1 MFSILF
7 KYFICIYFSYYA
19 YSQILLLHLPSKK
32 FPFSY
37 IAFSCV
43 ITLLVI
49 PLLPYHALIRL
60 LSIIMISFLSITHIT
75 NTHFKISFATTF
87 LCFGIN
93 FVIYTLSCTFL
104 SIIVMFIYKTAHE
117 VPYSLIN
124 IFVGILHSF
133 LIVKLFNIEQLR
145 SGLFTLIK
153 NKHSYS
159 GVLITICFI
168 LITSYVTNIK
178 HSTNFTTRISFI
190 FIILIF
196 SILLLYWWRYRI
208 KQTYIE
214 NMRRLETISY
224 ENAIMDRDKQIKE
237 LRQDNAEF
245 GQIIH
250 KYRKVIPAMEL
261 SVTELL
267 QSSSTLAPEELNNR
281 ALALRTQLEELRSER
296 NNLLDKY
303 QKDTI
308 VMAQSGLHTV
318 DAMIA
323 LMEKRA
329 KQEGIR
335 YRTQIDPTLKELA
348 LNSVKESDL
357 LHLLGD
363 MVENAIHAVSLT
375 EDKKI
380 LIHLGKLNDC
390 LLLEISDSGIAF
402 DIQTYQHF
410 GNEPFTSHQSDGGSG
425 TGLMDIWK
433 LKKEYKASL
442 YIYEYSSEH
451 EVYTKKIS
459 LLFDRKNHFLLKTY
473 RDKEIKN
480 SLIRG
485 DLHVFPHQT
494 D

>member
-1 MFSILF
+1 MLTQFIRYFFIISCSIYIYNKILKLAIYSRFQYFYQMAFSLLLSVVISLVNIYNSMSKILVTIILTF
-7 KYFICIYFSYYA
+7 IFFSYVHNTNVLLSFSALLISYSLSFISYILSNAITSLICSFFLEYYSFFPRMLIYFIIGTIQFIIVQQSLKNSQFNRGLCLLAYKNHLFTVSSFFILCIILLSNQDFSEFSMRA
-19 YSQILLLHLPSKK
+19 VICILLL
-32 FPFSY
+32 
-37 IAFSCV
+37 
-43 ITLLVI
+43 
-49 PLLPYHALIRL
+49 
-60 LSIIMISFLSITHIT
+60 LSSF
-75 NTHFKISFATTF
+75 
-87 LCFGIN
+87 
-93 FVIYTLSCTFL
+93 
-104 SIIVMFIYKTAHE
+104 
-117 VPYSLIN
+117 
-124 IFVGILHSF
+124 
-133 LIVKLFNIEQLR
+133 
-145 SGLFTLIK
+145 
-153 NKHSYS
+153 
-159 GVLITICFI
+159 
-168 LITSYVTNIK
+168 
-178 HSTNFTTRISFI
+178 
-190 FIILIF
+190 
-196 SILLLYWWRYRI
+196 LLLYYWRYRI

-237 LRQDNAEF
+237 LKQGNAEL

-363 MVENAIHAVSLT
+363 MIENAIHAVSLT
-375 EDKKI
+375 EDKEI

-390 LLLEISDSGIAF
+390 LLLEVSDSGISF

-425 TGLMDIWK
+425 TGLMDLWK
-433 LKKEYKASL
+433 LKREYKASL

>member
-1 MFSILF
+1 MLSLFIRYSSLILCSLYIYVSTLNINTFFKNMYKYIFFIALSVSCLIMF
-7 KYFICIYFSYYA
+7 
-19 YSQILLLHLPSKK
+19 LPIQEASTRITLMLI
-32 FPFSY
+32 FSY
-37 IAFSCV
+37 ILTTIVFHNDFSISI
-43 ITLLVI
+43 ITLLI
-49 PLLPYHALIRL
+49 SYG
-60 LSIIMISFLSITHIT
+60 ISFI
-75 NTHFKISFATTF
+75 F
-87 LCFGIN
+87 
-93 FVIYTLSCTFL
+93 YTASNIIICTIFL
-104 SIIVMFIYKTAHE
+104 SIYKTAKTI
-117 VPYSLIN
+117 PYLYTILPTISLQ
-124 IFVGILHSF
+124 ILSVVILLKNLQIKRGLSQ
-133 LIVKLFNIEQLR
+133 LIIRGKTHIGSTISLLFIVFISIISSN
-145 SGLFTLIK
+145 K
-153 NKHSYS
+153 NDFSKYIRH
-159 GVLITICFI
+159 F
-168 LITSYVTNIK
+168 
-178 HSTNFTTRISFI
+178 TNFAFLSFS
-190 FIILIF
+190 L
-196 SILLLYWWRYRI
+196 LLLYYWRYRI

-224 ENAIMDRDKQIKE
+224 ENAIIDRDKQIKE
-237 LRQDNAEF
+237 LKQDNAEF

-267 QSSSTLAPEELNNR
+267 QNSSTLSPEDLNDR
-281 ALALRTQLEELRSER
+281 AIALQTQLEELRCER
-296 NNLLDKY
+296 NSLLDKY
-303 QKDTI
+303 QKDTV

-375 EDKKI
+375 EDKEI

-390 LLLEISDSGIAF
+390 LLLEISDSGISF

>member
-1 MFSILF
+1 MLCAYYTYKKILNIPTNNINTNSHSFLFITVISFLVSVIFEHSVLFKIALIFGVSLIYLLCIYRYNIYLTINILVISFSLSFITYIFSSAMVSICFLGIYKSSDCIPYVFTYLPTGLVQFILMFFVINIKRFRSGILF
-7 KYFICIYFSYYA
+7 ITN
-19 YSQILLLHLPSKK
+19 KK
-32 FPFSY
+32 AS
-37 IAFSCV
+37 V
-43 ITLLVI
+43 ITLFI
-49 PLLPYHALIRL
+49 SIALIVY
-60 LSIIMISFLSITHIT
+60 ITYAST
-75 NTHFKISFATTF
+75 N
-87 LCFGIN
+87 
-93 FVIYTLSCTFL
+93 
-104 SIIVMFIYKTAHE
+104 KTN
-117 VPYSLIN
+117 S
-124 IFVGILHSF
+124 
-133 LIVKLFNIEQLR
+133 
-145 SGLFTLIK
+145 FTLK
-153 NKHSYS
+153 SL
-159 GVLITICFI
+159 VCI
-168 LITSYVTNIK
+168 LLFV
-178 HSTNFTTRISFI
+178 FSF
-190 FIILIF
+190 
-196 SILLLYWWRYRI
+196 LLLYYWRYRI

-237 LRQDNAEF
+237 LKQGNAEL

-363 MVENAIHAVSLT
+363 MIENAIHAVSLT
-375 EDKKI
+375 EDKEI

-390 LLLEISDSGIAF
+390 LLLEVSDSGISF

-425 TGLMDIWK
+425 TGLMDLWK

-451 EVYTKKIS
+451 KVYTKKIS

-473 RDKEIKN
+473 RDRKIKN

>member
-1 MFSILF
+1 MIYKEPSLVPYTLTYYPTGILH
-7 KYFICIYFSYYA
+7 FICIYSLLNIEQFRTGIS
-19 YSQILLLHLPSKK
+19 LLLHKK
-32 FPFSY
+32 VF
-37 IAFSCV
+37 INAV
-43 ITLLVI
+43 
-49 PLLPYHALIRL
+49 
-60 LSIIMISFLSITHIT
+60 FLSTC
-75 NTHFKISFATTF
+75 
-87 LCFGIN
+87 L
-93 FVIYTLSCTFL
+93 
-104 SIIVMFIYKTAHE
+104 II
-117 VPYSLIN
+117 
-124 IFVGILHSF
+124 
-133 LIVKLFNIEQLR
+133 
-145 SGLFTLIK
+145 
-153 NKHSYS
+153 
-159 GVLITICFI
+159 GVY
-168 LITSYVTNIK
+168 ITSNNLYINQLTK
-178 HSTNFTTRISFI
+178 LY
-190 FIILIF
+190 IILILLAI
-196 SILLLYWWRYRI
+196 SLLLLYYWRYRI

-214 NMRRLETISY
+214 NLRRLEMLSY
-224 ENAIMDRDKQIKE
+224 ENAIMDRDEQIKK
-237 LRQDNAEF
+237 LKQDNAEL

-261 SVTELL
+261 SVTDLL
-267 QSSSTLAPEELNNR
+267 QSSSTLSSKELHDR
-281 ALALRTQLEELRSER
+281 ASTLQTQLEELRNER

-308 VMAQSGLHTV
+308 VTAQSGLHTV

-323 LMEKRA
+323 LMEKQA
-329 KQEGIR
+329 KQKGIR
-335 YRTQIDPTLKELA
+335 YKTQIDPTLKELA

-363 MVENAIHAVSLT
+363 MVENAIHAASLT
-375 EDKKI
+375 EDKEI

-390 LLLEISDSGIAF
+390 LLLEVSDSGISF
-402 DIQTYQHF
+402 DIQTYQYF

-451 EVYTKKIS
+451 GIYTKKIS

-485 DLHVFPHQT
+485 DLHVFPYQA